1 MATFESDSIDRLLFE
16 ASAVSALSGELNM
29 LVDQVEQSLTEHR
42 TVAPLLVEQL
52 HELTA
57 TAELLFAERL
67 AAVD

>member
-1 MATFESDSIDRLLFE
+1 
-16 ASAVSALSGELNM
+16 M
-29 LVDQVEQSLTEHR
+29 LDWVREVNSREQPISPLRCKKNCTQFA
-42 TVAPLLVEQL
+42 VAPLLVEQL